1 MGQKTELRLAVKPE
15 SDKNGKPLAHPWPA
29 RMDPLHAFTSYPTRT
44 LTPQM
49 VLALVDANAD
59 IAMARVTQY
68 RSLTMVD
75 FAKHLL
81 PTTAEIQIVLT
92 SAQGKPKL
100 AEELIHAIAPE
111 RKPYVLRAL
120 SWLIKLGVLKE
131 AT

>member
-1 MGQKTELRLAVKPE
+1 
-15 SDKNGKPLAHPWPA
+15 
-29 RMDPLHAFTSYPTRT
+29 MDPFHAFASYPTRT
-44 LTPQM
+44 LTPQTLM
-49 VLALVDANAD
+49 ALVDANAD

-68 RSLTMVD
+68 RSLAMVD

-92 SAQGKPKL
+92 AAQDKPKS

-120 SWLIKLGVLKE
+120 SWLIKLGVLKV

>member
-1 MGQKTELRLAVKPE
+1 
-15 SDKNGKPLAHPWPA
+15 
-29 RMDPLHAFTSYPTRT
+29 
-44 LTPQM
+44 
-49 VLALVDANAD
+49 
-59 IAMARVTQY
+59 MARVTQY

-120 SWLIKLGVLKE
+120 SWLIKLGVLKV